1 MRKTKIICTL
11 GPSTDK
17 DGVLRELIANGM
29 NVARFNFSHGSHEE
43 HKGRLDLL
51 KSLREELGKPV
62 AALLDTKGPEIRL
75 KDFKNG
81 TEMLEAGQTFTLTT
95 RDVEGTKEICS
106 ITYKDLPQDVAPGGT
121 IMLDDGLIKLQIQTV
136 NDTDIVCTV
145 LNNGKIKNKKGVNV
159 PGVHLSMP
167 YLSQKDREDIIFG
180 IEQGFDFIAASF
192 VRTAQD
198 VYEIRNLLNEYDSN
212 IRIIAKIEN
221 REGVNN
227 IDSILAA
234 ADAVMVARGDLGVE
248 IDFTELPGIQKTI
261 IDRSFSFGKPIVTAT
276 QMLDSMMVN
285 PRPTRAEISDVANAI
300 YDGTSAIMLS
310 GETAAGAYPVEALK
324 TMSAIAERTEQEG
337 HYLRGRLMEPNTGK
351 ISVSDATAHAACLT
365 AKDVN
370 AAAIVTVS
378 ESGTTARL
386 LSKYRPQQPIIA
398 CVMREQVQ
406 RQLSL
411 SWGITSLMMPLAH
424 STDEL
429 IEMSTALAKENGFLH
444 DGELAVVTAG
454 VPVGISGTTN
464 MIKIHMVGNCLATGV
479 GVGPENAEVSNAT
492 GKACVC
498 RTLDEVHAK
507 FKPGMV
513 LVVPSTSNE
522 MLNYVRD
529 AAALVVEEP
538 GLNSHAAIA
547 GKALLKPTV
556 VGAVGATSHIRD
568 GLMIAV
574 DCAHGSVQRLQA

>member
-17 DGVLRELIANGM
+17 EGVLRDLIANGM

-43 HKGRLDLL
+43 HLGRLEKL
-51 KSLREELGKPV
+51 KALREELGKPV

-81 TEMLEAGQTFTLTT
+81 VENLVAGQTFTLTT
-95 RDVEGTKEICS
+95 RDVEGTNEICS
-106 ITYKDLPQDVAPGGT
+106 ITYKDLPQDVQPGGT

-145 LNNGKIKNKKGVNV
+145 LNSGKIKNKKGVNV

-167 YLSQKDREDIIFG
+167 YMSQRDRDDIIFG
-180 IEQGFDFIAASF
+180 AQQGFDFIAASF

-198 VYEIRNLLNEYDSN
+198 VYDIRNLLNEYDSD

-261 IDRSFSFGKPIVTAT
+261 IERSFSFGKPIVTAT

-337 HYLRGRLMEPNTGK
+337 FHLRGRTMDSNPGK

-365 AKDVN
+365 ARDVN

-411 SWGITSLMMPLAH
+411 SWGITPLMMSLAH

-429 IEMSTALAKENGFLH
+429 IEMSTALAKENGYLH
-444 DGELAVVTAG
+444 NGELAVVTAG
-454 VPVGISGTTN
+454 VPVGVSGTTN

-479 GVGPENAEVSNAT
+479 GVGPENNDVAS

-498 RTLDEVHAK
+498 RTMDEVRAK

-522 MLNYVRD
+522 MLSFVRD

-556 VGAVGATSHIRD
+556 VGAAGATSHIRD
-568 GLMIAV
+568 GLMVAV